1 MNIKQAVI
9 GTMAVAV
16 LATVVSVAPAHAGKH
31 KRHRGGDCDDD
42 APRVIVV
49 NPAPAPLIY
58 ADDVT
63 VPGEFAVVRPFHGQ
77 RLVNVWDGQRWVT
90 RVIYY

>member
-31 KRHRGGDCDDD
+31 RRHRSGGDDDG
-42 APRVIVV
+42 PRVIVV
-49 NPAPAPLIY
+49 NPAPSPLSY
-58 ADDVT
+58 EDDVT

-77 RLVNVWDGQRWVT
+77 RLVNVWNGERWVT